1 MLIQV
6 DVTLKWKG
14 KTFKI
19 SAILYISLINRAEL
33 EAHVKFWNTEVIL
46 RVTTDRVLSQEKY
59 VLKKQGSFPSMTL

>member
-33 EAHVKFWNTEVIL
+33 EAQVKFWNTEVN
-46 RVTTDRVLSQEKY
+46 
-59 VLKKQGSFPSMTL
+59 M